1 MSTMS
6 LSRDQA
12 MRMQASARVYQERYD
27 TALQPWDIRAPAPV
41 LGQPIE
47 EYRWKLARLAK
58 HQLPEDHQ
66 LRKIQYRRL
75 DTAVFDNFEPQLL
88 QAVQRAA
95 YDAASVPPGQFRKV
109 TEIASDGMKIVKWVG
124 QESFVKDMG
133 RPGRRVVSFQTPNGR
148 VNASGIPVR

>member
-1 MSTMS
+1 MATMTD
-6 LSRDQA
+6 DQR
-12 MRMQASARVYQERYD
+12 MRMQASARVYQQRYD
-27 TALQPWDIRAPAPV
+27 DALQPWDMRAPAPV

-47 EYRWKLARLAK
+47 EYRWKLAKLAK

-75 DTAVFDNFEPQLL
+75 DTAIFDNFEPELL

-95 YDAASVPPGQFRKV
+95 YDPTSVPVGQFRKV
-109 TEIASDGMKIVKWVG
+109 TEIAADGMKIVRWIG

-133 RPGRRVVSFQTPNGR
+133 RPGRRVVSFMTPHGR
-148 VNASGIPVR
+148 VNASGLPVR